1 MFACAHR
8 QRWPAA
14 AQLLARHARESRFPS
29 AIFASRLLRSDS
41 PPNDPDGIRQYAA
54 KNVPFWQSV
63 LREASSLPGVHSVAL
78 SDWRPGRDAAVA
90 TLMFKDRAN
99 DPARLPTI
107 DGSWVSADSSKLFGD
122 PVLAGRSF
130 QRTR

>member
-1 MFACAHR
+1 MLTVSVGLLLHSFWRVMHVNPGF
-8 QRWPAA
+8 Q
-14 AQLLARHARESRFPS
+14 AQSLLRVY
-29 AIFASRLLRSDS
+29 LRSDS

-63 LREASSLPGVHSVAL
+63 IKRASSLRGVRSVAL

-90 TLMFKDRAN
+90 TVMFEDRAN

-107 DGSWVSADSSKLFGD
+107 EGSWVSADFLQTVGD
-122 PVLAGRSF
+122 PVFAGRLF
-130 QRTR
+130 N